1 MDAIKAVAVDGK
13 VFLYTVFYL
22 CKKKKKNPCLQVVR
36 ESLLVDISLI

>member
-22 CKKKKKNPCLQVVR
+22 CKKKKKI
-36 ESLLVDISLI
+36 LVSRLYENHCWLTSA

>member
-22 CKKKKKNPCLQVVR
+22 CKKKKNPCLQVVR

>member
-22 CKKKKKNPCLQVVR
+22 CKKKKKK
-36 ESLLVDISLI
+36 SLSPGCTRIIVG

>member
-22 CKKKKKNPCLQVVR
+22 CKKKKK
-36 ESLLVDISLI
+36 SLSPGCTRIIVG

>member
-22 CKKKKKNPCLQVVR
+22 CKKKKKKK
-36 ESLLVDISLI
+36 SLSPGCTRIIVG